1 MSGGRGRGAC
11 QGVPSNIFCDFG
23 AQRAENDDSS
33 TFRLQNFRMLD
44 GFLTCLAEQGSLWG
58 GDVAT
63 HATGAPQG
71 LMEKKAFF
79 ACKGAKDRKR
89 EKATEATIVP

>member
-1 MSGGRGRGAC
+1 MDKARMSQATC
-11 QGVPSNIFCDFG
+11 QGQNRFWPERSSMENLFLAPLVVVGQAG
-23 AQRAENDDSS
+23 AQAP
-33 TFRLQNFRMLD
+33 QP
-44 GFLTCLAEQGSLWG
+44 SLLG

-63 HATGAPQG
+63 HASGAPQG

-79 ACKGAKDRKR
+79 ACKWAKGRKH